1 MDYICLIVCLSWLT
15 GCLLRLYRGT
25 AERDN
30 NAVLLYNNYDI
41 VTTFEANTRTCFY
54 LCRVDYYDSE
64 WLFVVQVHDS
74 LFQQVS
80 LELSYLIDLLI
91 LAVLAG
97 LLRHLR
103 QLIYFRICWWVNWI
117 HLLSTADVS
126 GLDKRYICLQGKL
139 ESPGTCGKGITH
151 GVGGG
156 REQQWWGWVPKNMW
170 RGLEERRS
178 KADGSTVDVCV
189 CYCLPTC

>member
-1 MDYICLIVCLSWLT
+1 MASICLIVCISWLT

-30 NAVLLYNNYDI
+30 NSVILCNNYDI
-41 VTTFEANTRTCFY
+41 VTTFGANTRTCSY
-54 LCRVDYYDSE
+54 LCHVDYYDLV

-103 QLIYFRICWWVNWI
+103 QLIYSRIYWCKWDDTWYALSFLSSCFFHHVSTI
-117 HLLSTADVS
+117 HFCLELSLPTFSPLSGPFLAYVADCGQLSLLSTLRV
-126 GLDKRYICLQGKL
+126 LNM
-139 ESPGTCGKGITH
+139 
-151 GVGGG
+151 
-156 REQQWWGWVPKNMW
+156 QWEVFKQLFDMTI
-170 RGLEERRS
+170 RT
-178 KADGSTVDVCV
+178 KF
-189 CYCLPTC
+189 

>member
-1 MDYICLIVCLSWLT
+1 MDSICLIVCLSWLT

-30 NAVLLYNNYDI
+30 NVVILCNNYDI
-41 VTTFEANTRTCFY
+41 VTTFGANTRTCFY
-54 LCRVDYYDSE
+54 LCHVDYYVLV

-103 QLIYFRICWWVNWI
+103 QLIYFRIYWCTHQSFSYIYVPASTYEGMQMNSQKRA
-117 HLLSTADVS
+117 LQLRPAFGFVRVTAD
-126 GLDKRYICLQGKL
+126 RA
-139 ESPGTCGKGITH
+139 
-151 GVGGG
+151 G
-156 REQQWWGWVPKNMW
+156 R
-170 RGLEERRS
+170 
-178 KADGSTVDVCV
+178 T
-189 CYCLPTC
+189 Y

>member
-1 MDYICLIVCLSWLT
+1 MDSICLIVCLSWLT

-30 NAVLLYNNYDI
+30 NAVLLCNNYDI
-41 VTTFEANTRTCFY
+41 VTTFGANTRTSFY
-54 LCRVDYYDSE
+54 LCHVDYYDLV

-103 QLIYFRICWWVNWI
+103 QLIYFRIYWWHPLLAGI
-117 HLLSTADVS
+117 HF
-126 GLDKRYICLQGKL
+126 LQASALWQATEL
-139 ESPGTCGKGITH
+139 EH
-151 GVGGG
+151 RDEAGVDRGSVRGWEVWG
-156 REQQWWGWVPKNMW
+156 RWW
-170 RGLEERRS
+170 
-178 KADGSTVDVCV
+178 
-189 CYCLPTC
+189 